1 MKTFKAASL
10 LFAVLAVSLAASS
23 LAAGSARAQN
33 RRSSPIAI
41 GAQAPSQNVRM
52 RNVDGNQLT
61 IGGVRGERGTLVVFT
76 CNHCPYA
83 RAWEARLTELGNRFR
98 SRGIGVIAIN
108 SNDPAEHEEDG
119 YEEMQA
125 RARTLGMQFPYVV
138 DATSNVARS
147 FGATRTPEVFLFNAE
162 MRLVYHGAIDDN
174 AYEADEVQARYLQ
187 DALTAIVEGRAIP
200 TPTTRSVGC
209 TIKFR
214 D

>member
-1 MKTFKAASL
+1 MKTFKVTSIA
-10 LFAVLAVSLAASS
+10 FVMIAVTV
-23 LAAGSARAQN
+23 AAGSACAQN
-33 RRSSPIAI
+33 RRSGALAI
-41 GAQAPSQNVRM
+41 GASAPSQNVRM

-98 SRGIGVIAIN
+98 QRGIGVIAIN
-108 SNDPAEHEEDG
+108 SNDPSEHEEDG
-119 YEEMQA
+119 FEEMQA

-138 DATSNVARS
+138 DATSGVARA

-174 AYEADEVQARYLQ
+174 AYEPDEVQARYLE
-187 DALTAIVEGRAIP
+187 DALTALTEGRAIA